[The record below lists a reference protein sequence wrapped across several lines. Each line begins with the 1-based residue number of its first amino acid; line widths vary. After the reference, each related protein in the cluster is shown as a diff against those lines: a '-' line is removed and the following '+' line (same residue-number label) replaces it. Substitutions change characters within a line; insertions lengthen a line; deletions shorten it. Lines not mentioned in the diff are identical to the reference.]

1 MTTWTKWEKHLFRLA
16 FVFFFLLIIPL
27 DPGWYDKFIHPKS
40 FFWFL
45 SSLTGYRANF
55 IQLNSESA
63 RFGIAGYASWAA
75 ALGISIVVA
84 AVWGFIVRNNEP
96 ANYNKLYYWLRVI
109 VRYRIALGII
119 AFGFLKF
126 YPMQMP
132 SPSFSNLETELGDY
146 NTYKLYWQQVGVSI
160 WYEIVLGIV
169 EIVAGILLFFRET
182 TALGA
187 AVTIGVLGNIAH
199 ANIAYDGSVHV
210 YSSFFVLL
218 ALFIL
223 IPYIPYLWRLLIKG
237 EDVTPH
243 YYYPTFKGRT
253 KEVLKYVVIF
263 VFTILYGVLRYD
275 VHYNQGYLKD
285 PVTPG
290 LTNAAGI
297 YNVTTFKLNGR
308 ELPYSPLDSVRW
320 QQVIFEKW
328 STLVYKVNKPFNIS
342 LPNGDPQPKDVD
354 RTYELAGIAGGRR
367 FLYYQ
372 ADTTKGLLY
381 LQDKARKVSWAEG
394 NNSKNKDNKNDK
406 NNDKNN
412 KGKKEKKDKKENEP
426 QLTWHFT
433 REGND
438 RIILDGIN
446 DNKDSIYVVL
456 DRIPVNYP
464 IYIKRSQYSKL

>member
-1 MTTWTKWEKHLFRLA
+1 MSIETTAQWTKWEKYLFRTA
-16 FVFFFLLIIPL
+16 FAFFILLIIPL
-27 DPGWYDKFIHPKS
+27 DASWYERLFHPKS
-40 FFWFL
+40 FFWVL
-45 SSLTGYRANF
+45 SSFTGYRPNF

-63 RFGIAGYASWAA
+63 RFGIAGYASWAVALA
-75 ALGISIVVA
+75 AAIVIA
-84 AVWGFIVRNNEP
+84 AVWSFIVRNNEP

-132 SPSFSNLETELGDY
+132 APSFSNLETALGDY

-160 WYEIVLGIV
+160 WYEVVLGIV
-169 EIVAGILLFFRET
+169 EIVGGILLFFRQT

-187 AVTIGVLGNIAH
+187 VINIGVLGNIAH

-218 ALFIL
+218 SLFIL
-223 IPYIPYLWRLLIKG
+223 VPYIPYLWRLLIKG

-243 YYYPTFKGRT
+243 FYYPVQNGWK
-253 KEVLKYVVIF
+253 KNVLKYSFVF
-263 VFTILYGVLRYD
+263 VFTILYGILRYD

-290 LTNAAGI
+290 LANAAGV
-297 YNVTTFKLNGR
+297 YNVTTFKLNGK
-308 ELPYSPLDSVRW
+308 EIPYSPLDSVRW

-328 STLVYKVNKPFNIS
+328 STLVYKVHKPFTIS

-354 RTYELAGIAGGRR
+354 RTYELAGIAGGNR
-367 FLYYQ
+367 FLYYK

-381 LQDKARKVSWAEG
+381 LQDKARKISWDDRTKAG
-394 NNSKNKDNKNDK
+394 TK
-406 NNDKNN
+406 
-412 KGKKEKKDKKENEP
+412 KKEKEKNKKEEDVP
-426 QLTWHFT
+426 QLTWHFN
-433 REGND
+433 REGSE
-438 RIILDGIN
+438 RIILYGYN
-446 DNKDSIYVVL
+446 DTKDSIYVVL
-456 DRIPVNYP
+456 DKIHVNYP
-464 IYIKRSQYSKL
+464 IQIKRSQL